1 MIPIKTQREIEI
13 MREGGKILAG
23 IMEELEKKVRPGIKT
38 LELGRL
44 AESLILN
51 SGASP
56 SFKGYTNRKDGIV
69 DPYPSSLCT
78 SINEEIVHCL
88 PSERVLKEGDI
99 ISLDLGIYY
108 KGFHT
113 DMATTV
119 PVGKVAPESQRLI
132 KVTKKAL
139 KRGIN
144 EIKPGNHI
152 GDIENAIQ
160 KFVEENGFN
169 VVRDLCGHGIGKELH
184 EDPQILNFGKKG
196 SGTEIKEGMV
206 LCLEPMVAIGDSTI
220 KRAKDG
226 WGYSTFDDS
235 LSAHFEHTIAVA
247 KKGAE
252 ILTEFPNCDKR
263 AAGD

>member
-13 MREGGKILAG
+13 MREGGRILAG
-23 IMEELEKKVRPGIKT
+23 IIEELEKKVRPGIKT

-51 SGASP
+51 SGAKP
-56 SFKGYTNRKDGIV
+56 SFKGYTNRKDGIL

-78 SINEEIVHCL
+78 SINEEIVHSL

-108 KGFHT
+108 NGFHT
-113 DMATTV
+113 DMAITV
-119 PVGKVAPESQRLI
+119 PVGTVAPEAQRLI
-132 KVTKKAL
+132 KATKKAL

-144 EIKPGNHI
+144 KIKPGNHI

-160 KFVEENGFN
+160 IFVEEKGFN
-169 VVRDLCGHGIGKELH
+169 IVRDLCGHGVGKELH

-196 SGTEIKEGMV
+196 SGPEIKEGMV
-206 LCLEPMVAIGDSTI
+206 LCLEPMVAIGDPTI

-226 WGYSTFDDS
+226 RGYSTFDDS
-235 LSAHFEHTIAVA
+235 LSAHFEHTIAVT
-247 KKGAE
+247 KNGAE
-252 ILTEFPNCDKR
+252 ILTEFPICDRK
-263 AAGD
+263 